1 MDAKGEDGERY
12 FSDDPVVSLTTVRQ
26 FGETLALV
34 AARSGLFTDASE
46 PQADLLRRLRL
57 DGNFPRN
64 VLDLFH
70 QLRVAGNAATHRRE
84 GDHATALT
92 CLKMARQLG
101 IWFYRTFDDQRFKPG
116 PFQPPRPPIDA
127 TAELAAEL
135 GRLRA
140 ERDAEAQRAKA
151 AAADAEAARLA
162 AETGAKGAAEEKAVW
177 EQLAAEAET
186 ILNLLISMRANW
198 RRCSFRKATSS

>member
-1 MDAKGEDGERY
+1 M
-12 FSDDPVVSLTTVRQ
+12 
-26 FGETLALV
+26 
-34 AARSGLFTDASE
+34 
-46 PQADLLRRLRL
+46 
-57 DGNFPRN
+57 
-64 VLDLFH
+64 
-70 QLRVAGNAATHRRE
+70 
-84 GDHATALT
+84 
-92 CLKMARQLG
+92 
-101 IWFYRTFDDQRFKPG
+101 
-116 PFQPPRPPIDA
+116 
-127 TAELAAEL
+127 AAEL